1 MQPKANGFSSPSS
14 QVPNGGVSGG
24 APGASGAVRDSSN
37 PVTQADDLMLDGFS
51 GESAQPLFLAE
62 ASQLLT
68 LKLSKLEQEDP
79 DLTPVLKKSLKHLE
93 RFDSFRGAE
102 AAVDV
107 RRMLENTTPTL
118 HPFELAQLASL
129 CPKDAEE
136 AKAIIPSLKTTVED
150 DSKLNDI
157 LKSLDSFVS

>member
-1 MQPKANGFSSPSS
+1 MDAFMKPAANGITPATSA
-14 QVPNGGVSGG
+14 QVPAAASAA
-24 APGASGAVRDSSN
+24 APVVRDSNN
-37 PVTQADDLMLDGFS
+37 PVQQADELMLDGFS

-68 LKLSKLEQEDP
+68 LKLSTLEQEDP

-93 RFDSFRGAE
+93 RFDAFRGAE

-107 RRMLENTTPTL
+107 RRMLENATPLL

-157 LKSLDSFVS
+157 LKQLDGFVS